1 MRENLARRYSRY
13 YVYLEPIVA
22 DPLVRGYFS
31 LVASLLLVSFFLVFA
46 LSPTINT
53 ILALQKKIGEQK
65 QVDTALQKKI
75 ADLVAAQASYAQI
88 QEILPAVFVGIPVTP
103 TPQTIIS
110 GVVVSASGSG
120 VKLAGISFHDL
131 PLSSDLITSL
141 DLTPVEFSLSVTG
154 DYAAA
159 RDFLGRVENVS
170 RLIKIKS
177 IGVSQITTST
187 QVSININAQG
197 YYLAGQKL

>member
-53 ILALQKKIGEQK
+53 ILALQKKIEEQK

-75 ADLVAAQASYAQI
+75 ADLVAAQDSFAQI
-88 QEILPAVFVGIPVTP
+88 QEILPAVFVGVPITP

-110 GVVVSASGSG
+110 GVAVSASASG
-120 VKLAGISFHDL
+120 VKQTGISFHDL

-141 DLTPVEFSLSVTG
+141 ELTPVEFTLSVTG
-154 DYAAA
+154 DYASV
-159 RDFLGRVENVS
+159 RDFLGRVENAS
-170 RLIKIKS
+170 RLIKLKS

-197 YYLAGQKL
+197 YYLAGQEL